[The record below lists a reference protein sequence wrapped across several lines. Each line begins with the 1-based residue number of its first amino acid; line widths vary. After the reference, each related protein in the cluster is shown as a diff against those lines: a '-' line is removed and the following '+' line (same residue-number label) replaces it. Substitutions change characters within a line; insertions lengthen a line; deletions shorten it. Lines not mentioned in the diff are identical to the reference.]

1 MSIVH
6 ISEEEAI
13 NDFRAV
19 LNLID
24 EGTHIIIDRAS
35 GSVDVSSGPVR
46 PLTFAE
52 AIEKLPKE
60 STGVMDEDFARDV
73 RSFRQRHSEGFDSS
87 KWD

>member
-19 LNLID
+19 LNRID
-24 EGTHIIIDRAS
+24 EGAYIVIDRAS
-35 GSVDVSSGPVR
+35 GKVDVSSGLVR

-52 AIEKLPKE
+52 AIEKLPNE
-60 STGVMDEDFARDV
+60 SIGVMDEDFARDV
-73 RSFRQRHSEGFDSS
+73 RSFRERHSEGFDSS
-87 KWD
+87 R